1 MEAQALDKRTSKKG
15 SKLFNIPDIEYSK
28 QWQHWLTIQKI
39 FTVLLFVY
47 VAIRGDIFS
56 ILLAMFYLCY
66 ASLFSL
72 HIPYSFFNISSV
84 ALYSSFFYSSY
95 SIEQLLLLVSL
106 SSILLSLFNM

>member
-1 MEAQALDKRTSKKG
+1 MEVEALDKRTSKRG

-28 QWQHWLTIQKI
+28 QWQNWLTIQKI

-47 VAIRGDIFS
+47 IAIRGDIFS

-72 HIPYSFFNISSV
+72 HIPYSFFNISSI
-84 ALYSSFFYSSY
+84 ALYSLFFSSY